1 MIITRQ
7 TQKERELLN
16 IAKEIINSFEN
27 GIAAIGGSLML
38 SCMGIRKLRESN
50 DIDIVLK
57 NDYYRAIWGGHE
69 DDYFSI
75 EYLKDKLKSNNIKT
89 EKHIEREHFFDI
101 DDIFTEH
108 RDCPYDDVL
117 SFVLENK
124 IKVDFLLSESDCFH
138 KKDGVFYSSI
148 NDLLSAKN
156 RYMRFNNKHAQDIC
170 YMYEHNMRVYIP
182 TPIYTNAKN
191 ILLKKSK

>member
-7 TQKERELLN
+7 TQKERELLS
-16 IAKEIINSFEN
+16 IAKEITNSFEY
-27 GIAAIGGSLML
+27 GVAAIGGSLML

-57 NDYYRAIWGGHE
+57 NDYYKTIWGEH
-69 DDYFSI
+69 DDDCFLL

-89 EKHIEREHFFDI
+89 EKYIEREHPVDI
-101 DDIFTEH
+101 YDMLIGH
-108 RDCPYDDVL
+108 RACPYDDVL
-117 SFVLENK
+117 SFILENE
-124 IKVDFLLSESDCFH
+124 IKVDFLLSESDCFY
-138 KKDGVFYSSI
+138 KKDGFFYSSI

-191 ILLKKSK
+191 ILLKK